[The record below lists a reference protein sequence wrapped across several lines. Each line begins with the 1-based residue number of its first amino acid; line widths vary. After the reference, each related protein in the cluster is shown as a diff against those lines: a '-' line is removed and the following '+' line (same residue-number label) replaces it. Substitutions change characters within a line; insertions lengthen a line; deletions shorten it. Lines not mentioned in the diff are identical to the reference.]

1 MAKTWTYNQ
10 RGLVSETQPESG
22 TVSYTYDALGRVATR
37 TDALSH
43 VTTYTYDSSNRIV
56 GVTTPWNA
64 AYNAAVQYDAS
75 GSRTSASNAYVTS
88 QFEYDAGSRLTRR
101 IDEITGHRFET
112 SFGYDANDNL
122 TDLWYPSGN
131 RVTYDYDSNNRLVR
145 VYDTERGLEFARDF
159 VYRPSGAVASY
170 TSGNGIVNAVQ
181 YNDVEQPTHIGSSGG
196 VVDLSYTY
204 DDAGHVTGIAD
215 PRPGQSATYAYDALS
230 RLLTATG
237 PWGTLTYVYDSIGNR
252 TSSTLNAT
260 TTAHTYSATTNRLLS
275 SIRDGQQYRR
285 LLP

>member
-1 MAKTWTYNQ
+1 MPRA
-10 RGLVSETQPESG
+10 R
-22 TVSYTYDALGRVATR
+22 
-37 TDALSH
+37 
-43 VTTYTYDSSNRIV
+43 SSP
-56 GVTTPWNA
+56 GTTPG
-64 AYNAAVQYDAS
+64 V
-75 GSRTSASNAYVTS
+75 
-88 QFEYDAGSRLTRR
+88 
-101 IDEITGHRFET
+101 
-112 SFGYDANDNL
+112 
-122 TDLWYPSGN
+122 
-131 RVTYDYDSNNRLVR
+131 VR
-145 VYDTERGLEFARDF
+145 VYDTERGVEFARDF

-204 DDAGHVTGIAD
+204 DLAGHVTGIAD
-215 PRPGQSATYAYDALS
+215 PRPGQSATYAYDALG

-237 PWGTLTYVYDSIGNR
+237 PWGSLAYVYDSIGNR